1 MKMKKLALFLVLV
14 AFSGSA
20 YAKSD
25 IKIDELT
32 GDTKLACEALLC
44 LKSPNKPKECDPA
57 LKKYYSIKAKKS
69 KDTAKKRKNFLKLCP
84 VEN

>member
-20 YAKSD
+20 YASG
-25 IKIDELT
+25 IKTDELT
-32 GDTKLACEALLC
+32 GNTKLACEALLC

-57 LKKYYSIKAKKS
+57 LKKYYAIKAKKS
-69 KDTAKKRKNFLKLCP
+69 KDTARKRKNFLKLCP